1 MLLWR
6 ARPTT
11 AGSLASTK
19 LLARARQW
27 PLQILDQV

>member
-6 ARPTT
+6 ARLTT
-11 AGSLASTK
+11 AGSLVSTR

-27 PLQILDQV
+27 PLQILD